1 MIKSLQKRNQDQNRE
16 LKKMA
21 LPSFV
26 GKYLQ
31 SNIAKQPQD

>member
-16 LKKMA
+16 KKMA
-21 LPSFV
+21 LPSFI

-31 SNIAKQPQD
+31 SSIAKQSQD